1 MSFVYIDWVKKHFTK
16 EQKANINMAEN
27 VYNRAVE
34 TASKYLDKDALFK
47 FICESDYATKLADM
61 KHRYFEITNAR
72 LNG

>member
-27 VYNRAVE
+27 AYNRAVE
-34 TASKYLDKDALFK
+34 TASKYLDKEVMCE
-47 FICESDYATKLADM
+47 FICNNGYSAELAEL
-61 KHRYFEITNAR
+61 KHKYFEETNAR